1 MPKSKLIVEEGV
13 EVTKGASGKKTYV
26 FNQNKT
32 SKESYDLG
40 NQGVIEFSRQKDA
53 NGLYPDFGTFVT
65 TDQKV
70 ANALRAYAE
79 KNPHARIFEKQ

>member
-1 MPKSKLIVEEGV
+1 MPKAKLIVEEGV

-26 FNQNKT
+26 FHQNHT
-32 SKESYDLG
+32 SNDPCNLG
-40 NQGVIEFSRQKDA
+40 DQGIIEFSRQKDA

-70 ANALRAYAE
+70 AKALRTYAE